1 MTTTKLGKRHYP
13 SNTIHTLQV
22 VILMNEL
29 IKTFS
34 ISILLLCFLLPT
46 ESQAEIYNTSSAIN
60 KAGRQRMLTQRIVAT
75 YCQAGM
81 DIKREKSKQQLED
94 AIILF
99 EQQLKELK
107 TFRPTGRINKQLQKV
122 TELWLPMKQ
131 IASGPIL
138 RIKAAEIRDLAEE
151 TLRASHRVVIMLQD
165 ESDSQAGRLVNISGR
180 QRMLSQRMSNLYML
194 QSWEFTSSEYTG
206 DYSRAVNEF
215 KGALSEL
222 INSPLNTDKINTKLN
237 QARKQFGMLT
247 RSSNKKNGGFIPLLV
262 KMSADKLLIIM
273 NDITK
278 MYERIAINA

>member
-1 MTTTKLGKRHYP
+1 M
-13 SNTIHTLQV
+13 
-22 VILMNEL
+22 MNEL

-34 ISILLLCFLLPT
+34 ISLLLFCFLLPT
-46 ESQAEIYNTSSAIN
+46 ESQAEIHNTSSAIN

-75 YCQAGM
+75 YCQTGM
-81 DIKREKSKQQLED
+81 DIKRKKSKQQLED
-94 AIILF
+94 AIALF

-107 TFRPTGRINKQLQKV
+107 AFRPTGRINKQLQKV

-165 ESDSQAGRLVNISGR
+165 ESGSQAGRLVNISGR

-222 INSPLNTDKINTKLN
+222 INSPLNTDKINKKLN